1 MPRSH
6 ALRLA
11 LILLGVA
18 APCTSPAIARAES
31 SEWNLHIDLG
41 PSLVLAGAFR
51 PDQGG
56 SGDFVGGGIGMVSVD
71 WQVFQPLAL
80 ELIVGGGVLGSTY
93 PVPGPPW
100 GYFAAGAGVRY
111 RLIDNMEGYL
121 DESGGDYLGN
131 AWIAAH
137 IGYHFFGP
145 GDAIIGSSGS
155 RFGIDAALGY
165 EFSVLHPMQLGA
177 FVRATLMLPGPPAEI
192 VDFMLTA
199 GLEASFELAGE
210 VAALDSD
217 DDGLADERE
226 TREHRTDPRDPD
238 TDDDGIRDGDEVE
251 LGFDALDADMDDD
264 GLPDGREERNANGM
278 RDAGE
283 TDPRNR
289 DSDGGGVADGWEV
302 NNSHDGLNP
311 ADDDSD
317 RDGVLEDVDACPN
330 TPEGSEIDARGCI
343 LIREQIVLDGIEF
356 ETGSAAILAS
366 SESRLMRA
374 LQILLDN
381 PDVRV
386 EIGGHTDDVGGTVAN
401 RTLSSARAESVR
413 DWLVSHGIQT
423 GRMTTRGYG
432 ESRPRAA
439 NDTEE
444 NRALNRRIEFRVL
457 H

>member
-1 MPRSH
+1 M
-6 ALRLA
+6 LRTRLLTLTLLVSCLLA
-11 LILLGVA
+11 L
-18 APCTSPAIARAES
+18 PTSARAES
-31 SEWNLHIDLG
+31 SEWNLHVDLG
-41 PSLVLAGAFR
+41 PSVVLAGVFR

-56 SGDFVGGGIGMVSVD
+56 TGGFVGGGIGMLGVD

-93 PVPGPPW
+93 DFAGPPW
-100 GYFAAGAGVRY
+100 GYFAAAVGARY
-111 RLIDNMEGYL
+111 RILDNMEGYL
-121 DESGGDYLGN
+121 NEEGGDYLGN

-137 IGYHFFGP
+137 LGYHFFGP
-145 GDAIIGSSGS
+145 GDAIPGSGGS
-155 RFGIDAALGY
+155 RFGIDAAVGY
-165 EFSVLHPMQLGA
+165 EFSVFHPMQLGA
-177 FVRATLMLPGPPAEI
+177 FVRATLMLPGPSSDL

-210 VAALDSD
+210 VEALDTD
-217 DDGLADERE
+217 GDGLGDERE
-226 TREHRTDPRDPD
+226 AREHRTDPRDPD
-238 TDDDGIRDGDEVE
+238 SDDDALRDGDEVE
-251 LGFDALDADMDDD
+251 LGYDPLDPDMDDD
-264 GLPDGREERNANGM
+264 GLLDGREEQNANGM

-289 DSDGGGVADGWEV
+289 DTDGGGVADGWEV
-302 NNSHDGLNP
+302 NNARDGLNP

-317 RDGVLEDVDACPN
+317 GDRVLEDVDACPN
-330 TPEGSEIDARGCI
+330 TPPGSEIDARGCI

-401 RTLSSARAESVR
+401 RTLSQARAESVR
-413 DWLVSHGIQT
+413 DWLVSHGIDPR
-423 GRMTTRGYG
+423 RMTTRGYG

-439 NDTEE
+439 NDTDA
-444 NRALNRRIEFRVL
+444 NRALNRRIEFNVL